1 MNTTDKT
8 VFLIADLAGYT
19 ALTEAHG
26 DMSAARIV
34 KRYVEI
40 VNDNIFP
47 GTKLVER
54 VGDEILMVSN
64 DATSIVRTAVNLRD
78 TIENEQHFPCIH
90 AGIHVGSALEK
101 EGHYFGK
108 ALNLASRIAAYA
120 RGGEIL
126 CTEKI
131 VHMAGDI
138 EDVTY
143 RSLGS
148 IGFKHIPEPVAVFE
162 VIVGGRVGECTI
174 FDPVC
179 HMHVQ
184 PETAVAQ
191 LRVNERVY
199 YFCSIECAKAFSNN
213 PDPYLNH

>member
-1 MNTTDKT
+1 MNTRDEK

-26 DMSAARIV
+26 DMSAVRIV

-47 GTKLVER
+47 GTKLIER

-64 DATSIVRTAVNLRD
+64 DVTSIVRTAVNLRD

-101 EGHYFGK
+101 DGHYFGK

-126 CTEKI
+126 CTDRI
-131 VHMAGDI
+131 VRMVCDI
-138 EDVTY
+138 EDVNY
-143 RSLGS
+143 RSIGS
-148 IGFKHIPEPVAVFE
+148 IEFKHIPEPVAVFE

-191 LRVNERVY
+191 LRVDERVY
-199 YFCSIECAKAFSNN
+199 YFCSIRCAKAFSDN
-213 PDPYLNH
+213 PEPYLNH

>member
-1 MNTTDKT
+1 MSITNET

-19 ALTEAHG
+19 ALTEVHG

-54 VGDEILMVSN
+54 VGDEVLMVSN
-64 DATSIVRTAVNLRD
+64 DVSSIIQTAINLRD
-78 TIENEQHFPCIH
+78 TIEKEQNFPCIH
-90 AGIHVGSALEK
+90 AGIHVGSSLEK
-101 EGHYFGK
+101 DGHYFGK
-108 ALNLASRIAAYA
+108 ALNLASRVAAYA

-126 CTEKI
+126 CTDKI
-131 VHMAGDI
+131 VNMANDF
-138 EDVTY
+138 ESVNY
-143 RSLGS
+143 RSLGF
-148 IGFKHIPEPVAVFE
+148 IEFKHITEPVAIFE
-162 VIVGGRVGECTI
+162 IIVGGRVGECTV

-184 PETAVAQ
+184 PESAIAQ
-191 LRVNERVY
+191 LRVNERIY
-199 YFCSIECAKAFSNN
+199 YFCSLECAKAFSNH
-213 PDPYLNH
+213 PDRYLNH

>member
-1 MNTTDKT
+1 MNTTDEK
-8 VFLIADLAGYT
+8 VFLIGDLSGYT

-26 DMSAARIV
+26 DMSAAKIV

-54 VGDEILMVSN
+54 VGDEILLVSN
-64 DATSIVRTAVNLRD
+64 DAKSIVRTAVKIRD
-78 TIENEQHFPCIH
+78 SIESEQYFPCIH
-90 AGIHVGSALEK
+90 AGIHVGSALENN
-101 EGHYFGK
+101 GHYFGK
-108 ALNLASRIAAYA
+108 ALNLVSRVAAYA

-126 CTEKI
+126 CTDKI

-138 EDVTY
+138 EGVDY
-143 RSLGS
+143 RSLGP
-148 IGFKHIPEPVAVFE
+148 IEFKHIPDPVAVFE

-191 LRVNERVY
+191 LRVDERAY
-199 YFCSIECAKAFSNN
+199 YFCSLDCAKAFSNN
-213 PDPYLNH
+213 IKHFLNH

>member
-1 MNTTDKT
+1 MNTTEET

-26 DMSAARIV
+26 DMSAAKIV

-64 DATSIVRTAVNLRD
+64 DAKSIVRTAVNLCD
-78 TIENEQHFPCIH
+78 TIESEQYFPCIH

-101 EGHYFGK
+101 DGHYFGK
-108 ALNLASRIAAYA
+108 ALNLASRVAAYA

-126 CTEKI
+126 CTDKI
-131 VHMAGDI
+131 VHMACDI
-138 EDVTY
+138 EDVDY
-143 RSLGS
+143 RALGS
-148 IGFKHIPEPVAVFE
+148 IEFKHIPEPVAVFE

-184 PETAVAQ
+184 PEMAVAQ
-191 LRVNERVY
+191 LRVDERVY
-199 YFCSIECAKAFSNN
+199 YFCSLDCAKAFSNN
-213 PDPYLNH
+213 PERFLNH